1 MKPFVREHRAHCQF
15 MGDAAEPAVNGYML
29 TVACACGVTFG
40 RWVAPLLAAEDLVA
54 LVRLN

>member
-1 MKPFVREHRAHCQF
+1 ML
-15 MGDAAEPAVNGYML
+15 AVAG
-29 TVACACGVTFG
+29 ACGVTFG